1 IDSWNKQASD
11 IGYTPDKLASLVTE
25 AFNNKVVNDISVN
38 SVIRHVVNDL
48 TSTESTFTTSDL
60 IKHSLALSMGK
71 YNKSDIVNEI
81 NKNVTGEKLFTEIA
95 PGIFSTDKM
104 IETEKNI
111 LRMLESGKGKVNPL
125 MSKEEAE
132 KFVINF
138 ENNNKNIAAN
148 GLTKDQRN
156 LFIDVM
162 TSADQFIVVQ
172 GDAGTG
178 KTTIFKAVA

>member
-1 IDSWNKQASD
+1 LDSWNKQAAD
-11 IGYTPDKLASLVTE
+11 IGYPKDKIASLVKE
-25 AFNNKVVNDISVN
+25 AFNSKLVNDIPIS

-48 TSTESTFTTSDL
+48 TSTESTFTNSDL

-71 YNKSDIVNEI
+71 YNKNDITNEI
-81 NKNVTGEKLFTEIA
+81 NKNVTGDKLFTEIA

-132 KFVINF
+132 SSSSILKMII
-138 ENNNKNIAAN
+138 KI
-148 GLTKDQRN
+148 
-156 LFIDVM
+156 
-162 TSADQFIVVQ
+162 IVS
-172 GDAGTG
+172 
-178 KTTIFKAVA
+178 